1 MKKFINDVKERIL
14 VGDKNKKVNERN
26 SVLKEMVE
34 NEEEFDQKMFDVKLA
49 TLRAIRQAK
58 KEGRTIDHKE
68 FMANEYVEYDK
79 RKKAEVKEE
88 VNQFVENVVGK
99 EVKEEVEKEIQKEH
113 DDYEKEMDKLDKY
126 YSDLEKKSK
135 EVVKDEPVKEEVID
149 KSEKTEEKENS
160 NIKKFS
166 RTEMNK
172 ETGNK
177 QMTFADAIN
186 KMMEYAS
193 GDKKVE
199 LTDDGLAVYES
210 WEDYLAA
217 NDHSEQA
224 IDTWFEKSEVTI

>member
-68 FMANEYVEYDK
+68 FMANEYAEYDK
-79 RKKAEVKEE
+79 RKKAEVKEK
-88 VNQFVENVVGK
+88 VDQFVENVVGK
-99 EVKEEVEKEIQKEH
+99 EVEKEVQKEQ

-135 EVVKDEPVKEEVID
+135 EVVKDEPVKDEIVD
-149 KSEKTEEKENS
+149 KSEKTEDKVDDNV
-160 NIKKFS
+160 KRFS
-166 RTEMNK
+166 RKEMV
-172 ETGNK
+172 EEAEEK
-177 QMTFADAIN
+177 QMSFADAIN
-186 KMMEYAS
+186 RMMDYAN

-224 IDTWFEKSEVTI
+224 IDTWFEKAEVTI